1 MPADTPASDSLSR
14 FVLEGAAVRG
24 ALVRLDETSR
34 AIVAC
39 HPYPPALARAI
50 AELAA
55 AAALL
60 AATLK
65 FDGSLIV
72 QLAGDGPVRLLVVE
86 CDAELNLRATAQ
98 WRQSAATLPADAP
111 LATLAG
117 GPAHGRLAIMLD
129 PKGAGQIYQG
139 IVALEAASIASLI
152 EHYLSTSEQIESRL
166 VLATTDDGGARG
178 LLVQRMPGA
187 GAADELAWARACAG
201 VRALDPPSLLAATDA
216 ASLLQRTFA
225 EDDVRLFRARSTRF
239 ACSCN
244 AQRVANALRLI
255 GRDEVEG
262 ILEEQGE
269 VGVTCEFCNRRYRLD
284 AANARALFDDGAPSH
299 ATRH

>member
-1 MPADTPASDSLSR
+1 MSDATQPDALSR
-14 FVLEGAAVRG
+14 FVFERAAVRG
-24 ALVRLDETSR
+24 AFVRLDDTTR

-39 HPYPPALARAI
+39 HPYPPALARVI

-98 WRQSAATLPADAP
+98 WSDVANVLPADSP

-117 GPAHGRLAIMLD
+117 GSAHGRLAIMLD

-139 IVALEAASIASLI
+139 IVALEAASVAELI
-152 EHYLSTSEQIESRL
+152 EHYLSASEQIESRL
-166 VLATTDDGGARG
+166 VLATRRDGAARG

-187 GAADELAWARACAG
+187 TAIDDDAWERASIG
-201 VRALDPPSLLAATDA
+201 VDALDEAALFDATDT
-216 ASLLQRTFA
+216 ASLLQRAFA
-225 EDDVRLFRARSTRF
+225 HDDVRFFRPRGARF
-239 ACSCN
+239 ACSCT
-244 AQRVANALRLI
+244 AHRVANALRLI
-255 GRDEVEG
+255 GRDEVES
-262 ILEEQGE
+262 ILDEQGQ
-269 VGVTCEFCNRRYRLD
+269 VGVTCEFCNRHYTFD
-284 AANARALFDDGAPSH
+284 ATEARALFDGDSAHAAP
-299 ATRH
+299 TRH